1 MFSMIPYSS
10 RLFDDVDAWIT
21 KSKKETDS
29 LNQWIYNE
37 GPSGVVSERLDDGRE
52 VFYFDVPGLTKED
65 LSIELHKNILVVKG
79 SKKLKKQAEKKVN
92 YTLKLSDSVNQ
103 SSIEANCENG
113 LLTVVLTQKEEE
125 RMKLIEIK

>member
-1 MFSMIPYSS
+1 MIPYSS

-92 YTLKLSDSVNQ
+92 YTLKLSNSVNQ